1 MKIDH
6 LDLSSRSIA
15 FLFGAIAVACGGPA
29 PISAAP
35 ATTNVQSTLKE
46 AERSQQATFDRQP
59 ADDAAT
65 KAAQEKIDHVVKIA
79 KGTTQAAIKCK
90 KSICRLQTSH
100 DSKASFLQ
108 FYEAAVVDMRTAW
121 HGSVQ
126 FVRVEPAGNGIAAL
140 AFLGPEPNVSP
151 PDKVTPQTII
161 RGCPTTTDCPKGP
174 KPAPEVVP

>member
-6 LDLSSRSIA
+6 LDFSSRSIA
-15 FLFGAIAVACGGPA
+15 LLFGAIAVACGGEAISTAPA
-29 PISAAP
+29 PR
-35 ATTNVQSTLKE
+35 NVQSKLQE
-46 AERSQQATFDRQP
+46 AERSQQATFDGQP
-59 ADDAAT
+59 TDEAAT

-79 KGTTQAAIKCK
+79 AGTTQAAITCK
-90 KSICRLQTSH
+90 KSICRLKTSH
-100 DSKASFLQ
+100 DTKASFLQ
-108 FYEAAVVDMRTAW
+108 FYEAAVLDIRTAW

-126 FVRVEPAGNGIAAL
+126 FVRVEPAGNGVTAL
-140 AFLGPEPNVSP
+140 AFLGPEPTGW